1 MACKETK
8 SPVRKERKYTAKKDR
23 NENSILQQDK
33 RAKIDETRKK
43 ATESAKQHQQ
53 RIKNVDGKTKKNIK
67 AENTKQHQQR
77 RKKLTETTR

>member
-43 ATESAKQHQQ
+43 EYP
-53 RIKNVDGKTKKNIK
+53 V
-67 AENTKQHQQR
+67 
-77 RKKLTETTR
+77 